1 MVLLGFPRDTH
12 GLYAMGTQLRSQTNQ
27 MMGLLR
33 FARRTQMECGI
44 VVLLYSQTFVFL
56 CNLLIIC
63 PLSKLLH
70 CSNIRIVQRGTK
82 QAIGQRFHV
91 LQAKCP
97 PLLRHFASSMS
108 SALKKNIRIIHSI
121 DFCTP
126 TERGPLDVMESDK
139 GLERVGVLGMAGG
152 GRVRRDCRLDAS
164 PLGHVPDCP

>member
-1 MVLLGFPRDTH
+1 
-12 GLYAMGTQLRSQTNQ
+12 

-33 FARRTQMECGI
+33 FARQTQMVCGI

-91 LQAKCP
+91 LQANCP

-108 SALKKNIRIIHSI
+108 SALKKTSGSY
-121 DFCTP
+121 TAS
-126 TERGPLDVMESDK
+126 TS
-139 GLERVGVLGMAGG
+139 A
-152 GRVRRDCRLDAS
+152 RRRSGD
-164 PLGHVPDCP
+164 HWM